1 MARERERGD
10 GPEASLLSR
19 RNYLRA
25 TGGLAGAIG
34 LGVVGG
40 RTATAE
46 SDPQVDVAAATVDEE
61 WQSVSLSGSYE
72 DPVVLAPTL
81 SYRGPQPATVRLRN
95 VTVGS
100 FEVAVE
106 EWLYLDGRHRDE
118 TVGWVATDPGK
129 HSVGDAELAVGRVR
143 TNHEWEPV
151 SFPASFP
158 STPVVFSQAQ
168 TVAGRQPVTV
178 RNRDVSDSGL
188 SVRLQEEEAQGPHL
202 TEEIGYL
209 AIEPGTGT
217 LAGRAF
223 EAGTRADVGHGWQ
236 RVEFDGTY
244 RQPVFLADVQT
255 YRGWN
260 TCAVRYRNLTESAVE
275 VKVEEERS
283 ADREVAHLG
292 ERVGYLVVES
302 ADRDTTDGTP
312 TDDESASDGD
322 TPLSELD
329 RSRVERLVHDHINDQ
344 RAEHGLDTLAFDEDL
359 REIARY
365 HSSDM
370 AENDYFSHESP
381 SGESRSDRYEKF
393 DYDCRADAGD
403 GRYYTGGENIAYTY
417 YDTDV
422 TTDWGTVRYTTA
434 DELAEGIVRGWMNSE
449 GHRENILTAAWNN
462 EGIGLHVTSEGKVYA
477 TQNFC

>member
-1 MARERERGD
+1 MARERERSD

-25 TGGLAGAIG
+25 TGGLAGAVG

-40 RTATAE
+40 RAAPAA
-46 SDPQVDVAAATVDEE
+46 DGAAIDVASVTVDEAWE
-61 WQSVSLSGSYE
+61 SVSLPGAHE

-81 SYRGPQPATVRLRN
+81 SYRGPQSATVRLRN
-95 VTVGS
+95 VTDGA
-100 FEVAVE
+100 FELAVE
-106 EWLYLDGRHRDE
+106 EWLYLDGPHREE
-118 TVGWVATDPGK
+118 TVGWVAVDPGR
-129 HSVGDAELAVGRVR
+129 HSFGDAEVAAGRVR
-143 TNHEWEPV
+143 TNHDWASI
-151 SFPASFP
+151 SFPAAF
-158 STPVVFSQAQ
+158 STRPVVFTQAQ
-168 TVAGRQPVTV
+168 TTAGRQPVTT
-178 RNRDVSDSGL
+178 RNRNVSESGL

-202 TEEIGYL
+202 TEAVGYL

-217 LAGRAF
+217 LAGRTF
-223 EAGTRADVGHGWQ
+223 EAGARADVGHDW
-236 RVEFDGTY
+236 RRIEFEGTY
-244 RQPVFLADVQT
+244 SEPVFLADVQT
-255 YRGWN
+255 YRGSN
-260 TCAVRYRNLTESAVE
+260 TCAVRYRNLTESGVD

-292 ERVGYLVVES
+292 ERVGYLVVER
-302 ADRDTTDGTP
+302 ATETTDDTT
-312 TDDESASDGD
+312 TDDGSESDGD

-329 RSRVERLVHDHINDQ
+329 RSRVEQLVHEHINER
-344 RAEHGLDTLAFDEDL
+344 RAEHGLGSLAFDDDL

-365 HSSDM
+365 HSRDM

-422 TTDWGTVRYTTA
+422 NADWGTVRYTTA
-434 DELAEGIVRGWMNSE
+434 DELAAGIVKSWMNSE

-462 EGIGLHVTSEGKVYA
+462 EGIGIYVTAEGKVYA